1 MVSTFTKDNVA
12 TFRAKSINSN
22 KQIAYKPP
30 SPTKRSIQ
38 VFTNQKTGQKYATL
52 LKLDKAIFEY
62 AGDIYAIPELL
73 KSYFKSKHGKLVYED
88 IITKEEGKKLDAV
101 MANIKSLRDNSP
113 NISKNT
119 ILSCVASE
127 FSRETLN
134 QRFKVNVS
142 AKSFTKAR
150 KIAKTKGIGKFFK
163 RKTVTKKL
171 SVDTVNTIRE
181 FYYNEDITR
190 EAANRT
196 VKIGKGNNKVT
207 IAVRY
212 LQSSMR
218 NAYLQYCEKVD
229 NEDYPCVSFSSF
241 RNLKPKEIKKAK
253 RDTDLCPICVEGK
266 RIRALKNNLERRLNL
281 SDEEIKQ
288 LNDITANLQA
298 IDRHIE
304 LERTLRAE
312 FNKQK
317 TSLRKGDAVLVMDFK
332 ENMGLGKGQQESS
345 RNFYNSP
352 HRSVFTI
359 AVYTKDD
366 SNTTDFRNNNNNN
379 KKQDNQK
386 KNYKIN
392 YFTFISE
399 CLDHDSG
406 FVLDCLNTLVESDKW
421 KKLNIT
427 RNINLWMDNAPQ
439 HFRTFELLY
448 GYFKLATEKLHSN
461 SLHLNYFAEY
471 HGKCVC
477 DSHFSLLSRYYRDY
491 TMSKDYKDPIYST
504 DSFIKLLENSVAN
517 SNLCVEKLNQKR
529 KETTSP
535 YPYLHVKF
543 FKYERKLVPSS
554 VNQIKANGFT
564 SFYHFFLSRNDNAV
578 NDSENESYV
587 LNAKVHKGHP
597 FTHEYKTKI
606 TLKLN
611 EKKTKQGWSESQQTE
626 EFSVASLLRKE
637 NFVKECAIDRPKR
650 GRGRPRKQPTSADI
664 PDKTTQPK
672 RGRGRPKKQST
683 SANNPDEN
691 TSKRGRGRPRK
702 ETTSKTTP
710 NGTSGRS
717 SKSSTSKK
725 QPKSALRYEL
735 EDDISEPLEFV
746 NDARSIQQVRHYM
759 QLIANLERRNYDP
772 NNIDAF
778 TTEFVF
784 ATTPSKPGNND
795 FND

>member
-1 MVSTFTKDNVA
+1 MFTTFTKDNA
-12 TFRAKSINSN
+12 PTFRAKSFNSN
-22 KQIAYKPP
+22 KQFAYKPH
-30 SPTKRSIQ
+30 SPPKRTVQ
-38 VFTNQKTGQKYATL
+38 PFTNQQTGQKYDTL
-52 LKLDKAIFEY
+52 LKLDNALYKL
-62 AGDIYAIPELL
+62 AGDQYGIPYLL
-73 KSYFKSKHGKLVYED
+73 NSYFKSKHGKLVYD
-88 IITKEEGKKLDAV
+88 CVITQEEGKKLDIV

-119 ILSCVASE
+119 ILSCIAKD

-134 QRFKVNVS
+134 KRFKQNVS

-150 KIAKTKGIGKFFK
+150 KIAKTKGIGMFFK
-163 RKTVTKKL
+163 KKTVTKKL
-171 SVDTVNTIRE
+171 SVGTVNKIRE
-181 FYYNEDITR
+181 FYYDEDVTR

-196 VKIGKGNNKVT
+196 VKIGKGNNKVA

-218 NAYLQYCEKVD
+218 NAFLEYCEKVK

-253 RDTDLCPICVEGK
+253 RDTDLCPLCVERK
-266 RIRALKNNLERRLNL
+266 RLRALKNNLERKLNP
-281 SDEEIKQ
+281 SDAEIKQ
-288 LNDITANLQA
+288 LNEITTNLQA

-304 LERTLRAE
+304 LEKTLRAE

-359 AVYTKDD
+359 AVYTKDC
-366 SNTTDFRNNNNNN
+366 SNTKDLRNINNN
-379 KKQDNQK
+379 KKKEDNPK

-406 FVLDCLNTLVESDKW
+406 FVLDCLNTLIESDEW

-448 GYFKLATEKLHSN
+448 GYFKLATEKLSSN
-461 SLHLNYFAEY
+461 TLHLNYFAEY

-504 DSFIKLLENSVAN
+504 DDFIKLLENSVAN

-529 KETTSP
+529 KKTTSQ

-543 FKYERKLVPSS
+543 FKYERKLVPSY
-554 VNQIKANGFT
+554 VNQIKAKGFT
-564 SFYHFFLSRNDNAV
+564 SFYHFFLSRNDNAT
-578 NDSENESYV
+578 NDSENDAYI

-597 FTHEYKTKI
+597 FTHEYKTNI
-606 TLKLN
+606 TFKLN

-626 EFSVASLLRKE
+626 AFSVASLLRKE
-637 NFVKECAIDRPKR
+637 NFVKFCAIDEPKR
-650 GRGRPRKQPTSADI
+650 GRGRPRKQPTSTDI
-664 PDKTTQPK
+664 PDKTTLPK
-672 RGRGRPKKQST
+672 RRRGRPRKQST
-683 SANNPDEN
+683 SADTTDEN
-691 TSKRGRGRPRK
+691 GSKRGRGRPRK
-702 ETTSKTTP
+702 QSTSKDTP
-710 NGTSGRS
+710 NGTTGRS
-717 SKSSTSKK
+717 GEPKSSKK
-725 QPKSALRYEL
+725 QPKSALIYEL
-735 EDDISEPLEFV
+735 EDDISETLEFV
-746 NDARSIQQVRHYM
+746 NDARAIQQVRHYL
-759 QLIANLERRNYDP
+759 QLIANLERRNYDT
-772 NNIDAF
+772 NNIDTF
-778 TTEFVF
+778 TTEFVVE
-784 ATTPSKPGNND
+784 TTPSKPGNKD